1 MASSPTVARW
11 ELARRIRDRRRQLGI
26 DVKTVAGQ
34 LDFSRNYW
42 SAVENDRTILSEDKL
57 RALTAV
63 LDFDAGEV
71 GELLDLRDAAKERGW
86 WDDAEL
92 ALDET
97 MKRFYGLEDGAR
109 RIRTYENLLITG
121 LLQTEEYA
129 RVIVSSDPGV
139 SDVGVDRLVEVRM
152 RRQDRLTSSGA
163 VALTAIM
170 SQAALLQ
177 QIGGPGVLYRQLVSL
192 VRISE
197 ARPDGIEIRV
207 IPFTMTPGGLIGSST
222 LYFLEFASSHLTTVA
237 WQESMLPIG
246 IIEDPNLFRN
256 LSLSYEQA
264 LEASLSRGES
274 LELIQRCAQEL
285 KPLRHRGST

>member
-1 MASSPTVARW
+1 VP
-11 ELARRIRDRRRQLGI
+11 
-26 DVKTVAGQ
+26 AGS
-34 LDFSRNYW
+34 D
-42 SAVENDRTILSEDKL
+42 
-57 RALTAV
+57 
-63 LDFDAGEV
+63 
-71 GELLDLRDAAKERGW
+71 
-86 WDDAEL
+86 
-92 ALDET
+92 
-97 MKRFYGLEDGAR
+97 
-109 RIRTYENLLITG
+109 ENLLITG